1 MIDSLVAQIEARHA
15 EVQQQM
21 ADPEIIGDRQKF
33 AEAGRLYNQL
43 APAAKLA
50 EEWRRAVDDAEG
62 AQELLTEGGE
72 DPEMRAMLD
81 TARARIGE
89 LEEEIRLAMVER
101 DPSDDKNVIVE
112 IRGGAGGEEAGLW
125 AGDLYRMFL
134 RYAERRGFKT
144 ETMNAS
150 DGSYTFEIRGDGAY
164 SVFKFEGG
172 THRVQRVPETESQGR
187 IHTSTATVAV
197 LPEAEEVDVQIDQ
210 NDLEIDVYRSSGPGG
225 QSVNTT
231 DSAVRIT
238 HKPTGI
244 VVSMQ
249 DEKSQ
254 LQNRERAMKVLRAR
268 LYEAKLAEQ
277 QAELAA
283 ARSAQVGTGERAE
296 KIRTYNFP
304 ERRVTDHRIKLT
316 VHNLDQLLAGELDE
330 FTAALQDDEKRHAG
344 GARLRLACGGHPL
357 PLVVRAS
364 GAVDAV
370 GKLGTLLG
378 ADVEPVVSDVDVDL
392 GEGDLL
398 VLYTDG
404 VTEVRAGRREIFGH
418 DDLAELLAGC
428 AGMPPDAVA
437 ERVQDAVLTAAG
449 GRPRDDIAI
458 LVIGPRVHPA
468 PPILAQ
474 SPALTDP
481 RRHQVADP
489 DNPDVAPASEASAAS
504 ALLRELVAHL
514 RQNRT
519 VLREEWARRIT
530 EAQLLTALTPEEI
543 FSEATSVYDN
553 YVEVLE
559 TGSVEAL
566 QDYARNLSERII
578 PRGVETDE
586 VLGIVLL
593 LRDVLARSLFEKYQD
608 DFNRVLD
615 AYEPAANRIANTVA
629 INFVQERERVIRQQQ
644 EAIRELSTPVLQVRE
659 RLLILPIIGVLDS
672 QRARQLTEQLLRGIR
687 ANRAKVVVID
697 ITGVPT
703 IDSTVAN
710 HLVQTV
716 EASRLMGASVIITG
730 LSSEIAQTLVTI
742 GVDLSKVNAVGDL
755 QGGIEEAERL
765 LGYEVL
771 RGAETPQVEV
781 R

>member
-1 MIDSLVAQIEARHA
+1 MRFIAAGEGV
-15 EVQQQM
+15 EVGGDFYDLF
-21 ADPEIIGDRQKF
+21 AIG
-33 AEAGRLYNQL
+33 
-43 APAAKLA
+43 
-50 EEWRRAVDDAEG
+50 
-62 AQELLTEGGE
+62 
-72 DPEMRAMLD
+72 
-81 TARARIGE
+81 
-89 LEEEIRLAMVER
+89 
-101 DPSDDKNVIVE
+101 
-112 IRGGAGGEEAGLW
+112 
-125 AGDLYRMFL
+125 
-134 RYAERRGFKT
+134 
-144 ETMNAS
+144 
-150 DGSYTFEIRGDGAY
+150 GDGAAALIGDVCGKGPEAA
-164 SVFKFEGG
+164 SVTALARHTLRAAAVYERRPSAVL
-172 THRVQRVPETESQGR
+172 TQLHRALREARSDGR
-187 IHTSTATVAV
+187 FCTVA
-197 LPEAEEVDVQIDQ
+197 
-210 NDLEIDVYRSSGPGG
+210 Y
-225 QSVNTT
+225 
-231 DSAVRIT
+231 
-238 HKPTGI
+238 
-244 VVSMQ
+244 
-249 DEKSQ
+249 
-254 LQNRERAMKVLRAR
+254 
-268 LYEAKLAEQ
+268 
-277 QAELAA
+277 
-283 ARSAQVGTGERAE
+283 
-296 KIRTYNFP
+296 
-304 ERRVTDHRIKLT
+304 
-316 VHNLDQLLAGELDE
+316 GEL
-330 FTAALQDDEKRHAG
+330 TPHAG

-428 AGMPPDAVA
+428 AGMPADAVA

-458 LVIGPRVHPA
+458 LVVGPRVTARPRS
-468 PPILAQ
+468 PILAQ

-771 RGAETPQVEV
+771 AGRGDPAGRGPLSGVAGGRPDPQAGPVPDRLDPGGAHRHGRDPAPGRRDGPGRPLPLAGDRRRRHRARRHGLV
-781 R
+781 RLALAARDRAHDAAARRRDRDRRASSPRSPSRWSSSA